1 MANALQLC
9 RRGGSASRPAERGR
23 LTADLKPLQQAGAE
37 TAVVPAAFRQVP
49 RADQRNHFRAPGRV
63 RADGNDVG
71 TAGTRMLDSVASFGQ
86 ENGANGPSSQAWQA
100 LIVLITGVV
109 PLMTTSSPFLEAL
122 WMTTVAGPEPVP
134 ETLVGAGRR
143 RGWALLA
150 NERSVRTWP
159 RVAVSASAGAGSR
172 AGAVV

>member
-1 MANALQLC
+1 MCVAARAGRRYVVPPTGVTRRHDKENSTLVQLELTACSVMANALQLC

-86 ENGANGPSSQAWQA
+86 ENGANGPSSQA
-100 LIVLITGVV
+100 
-109 PLMTTSSPFLEAL
+109 
-122 WMTTVAGPEPVP
+122 
-134 ETLVGAGRR
+134 GR
-143 RGWALLA
+143 L
-150 NERSVRTWP
+150 
-159 RVAVSASAGAGSR
+159 
-172 AGAVV
+172 